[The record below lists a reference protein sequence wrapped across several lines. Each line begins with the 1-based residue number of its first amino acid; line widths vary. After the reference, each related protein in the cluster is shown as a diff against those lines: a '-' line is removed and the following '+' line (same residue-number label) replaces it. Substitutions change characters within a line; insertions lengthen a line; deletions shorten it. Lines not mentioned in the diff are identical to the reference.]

1 MMGIQ
6 IGGGEWLFGPEITAR
21 FGGGLLWLATIAIVL
36 QVFYN
41 LEVGRYALFCG
52 EPAFTGF
59 LRTRPGPRFWVGF
72 FILLSLGGIIPGL
85 VFHAATV
92 LAALWLDRPPSP
104 ADRTFIL
111 IIAYVCLVFVFAP
124 VLFGKKVYDTL
135 QTIMTVKVV
144 GVLSFCLIV
153 GLLFVSWQNWWT
165 IICGFFQFGSIP
177 STDSAP
183 GHRLTNVFTFTMANG
198 RLPTVQ
204 WTDIAV
210 IGAFVGYAGGGGLGN
225 SLYGNY
231 VRDKGW
237 GMGLRVGAIS
247 SAIGGKPL
255 KLSHIGKV
263 FPVTNENLA
272 RWSGWWRII
281 LIDQV
286 VVWGPGCFVGMALPA
301 LLSLQFADNSP
312 LFNKPANASV
322 AQSSSASF
330 GADWSDA
337 IISADGMRHDPRFSP
352 PVAKALWTL
361 ALVAGLLVLFPS
373 QISVV
378 DETSR
383 RWTDAIWS
391 ASKRVRTNFGEY
403 QVRIVYYSLAG
414 VYFVWCLVSLYLFGV
429 YGTPRLMTIV
439 IANLGNF
446 ALGLTSFQLLWINCR
461 WLPVEIR
468 PNWWQRIGLASC
480 GVMYLTFAGLV
491 FFEQQWPYI
500 LEMLS

>member
-92 LAALWLDRPPSP
+92 LAALWLDRPPIP

-111 IIAYVCLVFVFAP
+111 IIAYVCLLFVFAP

-135 QTIMTVKVV
+135 QAIMTVKVV

-165 IICGFFQFGSIP
+165 VIWGFFQFGSIP

-183 GHRLTNVFTFTMANG
+183 GARLTNVFTFTMSNG

-301 LLSLQFADNSP
+301 LLSLQFANNSP
-312 LFNKPANASV
+312 LFNKPVDAGV
-322 AQSSSASF
+322 TQSSPASF

-352 PVAKALWTL
+352 PVAKALWILT
-361 ALVAGLLVLFPS
+361 LVAGLLVLFPS

-391 ASKRVRTNFGEY
+391 ASKRVRTNLGEY

-414 VYFVWCLVSLYLFGV
+414 IYFVWCLISLYLFGV

-446 ALGLTSFQLLWINCR
+446 ALGLTAFQLLWINCR

-468 PNWWQRIGLASC
+468 PNWWQRIGLAGC

-500 LEMLS
+500 VEMLS